1 MWDHKNEDRPGRYGD
16 PGKFITDPDKLEL
29 DQHALVYIS
38 AEEDYD
44 IAVDLEGQE
53 EKFDALRPSIA
64 FVAKNICRL
73 DDLVQRYDQERER
86 GGGRF
91 PYSLN
96 LVYVDEPYLIL
107 EYCGMIENTTF
118 DVVFRQEDGKFILEG
133 FGMRNNLPP
142 DWSVEF
148 A

>member
-64 FVAKNICRL
+64 FAAKNICRL
-73 DDLVQRYDQERER
+73 DDLVQRYDRERER

-118 DVVFRQEDGKFILEG
+118 DVVFRQEDGTFILEG

>member
-53 EKFDALRPSIA
+53 EKFDALRPFIA

-73 DDLVQRYDQERER
+73 DDLAQRFDAAH
-86 GGGRF
+86 GGNGYFRHLLAIVF
-91 PYSLN
+91 
-96 LVYVDEPYLIL
+96 VDEPYVIF
-107 EYCGMIENTTF
+107 EYWSIDVNSTF
-118 DVVFRQEDGKFILEG
+118 DVVFHCEETRFVLES
-133 FGMRNNLPP
+133 FGTLLNLPP

>member
-16 PGKFITDPDKLEL
+16 LSKFITDPDGLEL
-29 DQHALVYIS
+29 DQHALVYLS
-38 AEEDYD
+38 AEDDYD
-44 IAVDLEGQE
+44 IAVDLERQK
-53 EKFDALRPSIA
+53 EKFDALRPYIA

-73 DDLVQRYDQERER
+73 DDLVQRYDRERER

-96 LVYVDEPYLIL
+96 LVYVDKPCIIL

-118 DVVFRQEDGKFILEG
+118 DVVFRQENGKFILES
-133 FGMRNNLPP
+133 FGMRHSLPP

>member
-1 MWDHKNEDRPGRYGD
+1 
-16 PGKFITDPDKLEL
+16 
-29 DQHALVYIS
+29 
-38 AEEDYD
+38 
-44 IAVDLEGQE
+44 
-53 EKFDALRPSIA
+53 
-64 FVAKNICRL
+64 
-73 DDLVQRYDQERER
+73 

-96 LVYVDEPYLIL
+96 LVYVDKPCLIL

-118 DVVFRQEDGKFILEG
+118 DVVFRQEDGKFILES

>member
-16 PGKFITDPDKLEL
+16 LSKFITDPDGLEL
-29 DQHALVYIS
+29 DQHALVYLS
-38 AEEDYD
+38 AEDDYD
-44 IAVDLEGQE
+44 IAVDLERQE
-53 EKFDALRPSIA
+53 EKFDTLRPYIA

-73 DDLVQRYDQERER
+73 DDLVQRYDRERER

-96 LVYVDEPYLIL
+96 LVYVDKPCLIL

-118 DVVFRQEDGKFILEG
+118 DVVFRQEDGKFILES

>member
-16 PGKFITDPDKLEL
+16 LSKFITDPDGLEL
-29 DQHALVYIS
+29 DQHALVYLS
-38 AEEDYD
+38 AEDDYD
-44 IAVDLEGQE
+44 IAVDLERQE
-53 EKFDALRPSIA
+53 EKFDALRPYIA

-73 DDLVQRYDQERER
+73 DDLVQRYDRERER

-96 LVYVDEPYLIL
+96 LVYVDKPCIIL
-107 EYCGMIENTTF
+107 EYCGMIENTSF
-118 DVVFRQEDGKFILEG
+118 DVVFRQENGKFILES
-133 FGMRNNLPP
+133 FGMRHSLPP

>member
-1 MWDHKNEDRPGRYGD
+1 MS
-16 PGKFITDPDKLEL
+16 KFITDPDGLEL
-29 DQHALVYIS
+29 DQHALVYLS
-38 AEEDYD
+38 AEDDYD
-44 IAVDLEGQE
+44 IAVDLERQE
-53 EKFDALRPSIA
+53 EKFDALRPYIA

-73 DDLVQRYDQERER
+73 DDLVQRYDRERER

-96 LVYVDEPYLIL
+96 LVYVDKPCLIL

-118 DVVFRQEDGKFILEG
+118 DVVFRQENGKFILES
-133 FGMRNNLPP
+133 FGMRHSLPP

>member
-1 MWDHKNEDRPGRYGD
+1 MWDRKNEDRPGRYGD
-16 PGKFITDPDKLEL
+16 LSKFITDPDKLEL
-29 DQHALVYIS
+29 VNGTEVCIS

-96 LVYVDEPYLIL
+96 LVYVDKPCLIL

>member
-16 PGKFITDPDKLEL
+16 LSKFITDPDGLEL
-29 DQHALVYIS
+29 DQHALVYLS
-38 AEEDYD
+38 AEDDYD
-44 IAVDLEGQE
+44 IAVDLERQE
-53 EKFDALRPSIA
+53 EKFDALRPYIA

-73 DDLVQRYDQERER
+73 DDLVQRYDRERER

-96 LVYVDEPYLIL
+96 LVYVDKPCLIL

-118 DVVFRQEDGKFILEG
+118 DVVFRQVNGKFILES
-133 FGMRNNLPP
+133 FGMRHSLPP

>member
-16 PGKFITDPDKLEL
+16 LSKFITDPDGLEL
-29 DQHALVYIS
+29 DQHALVYLS
-38 AEEDYD
+38 AEDDYD
-44 IAVDLEGQE
+44 IAVDLERQE
-53 EKFDALRPSIA
+53 EKFDALRPYIA

-73 DDLVQRYDQERER
+73 DNLVQRYDRERER

-96 LVYVDEPYLIL
+96 LVYVDKPCLIL
-107 EYCGMIENTTF
+107 EYGGMIENTTF
-118 DVVFRQEDGKFILEG
+118 DVVFRQEDGKFILES
-133 FGMRNNLPP
+133 FGIRNNLPP

>member
-1 MWDHKNEDRPGRYGD
+1 MNLPG
-16 PGKFITDPDKLEL
+16 
-29 DQHALVYIS
+29 S
-38 AEEDYD
+38 
-44 IAVDLEGQE
+44 
-53 EKFDALRPSIA
+53 FDALRPFIA

-73 DDLVQRYDQERER
+73 DDLVQRYDRERER

-96 LVYVDEPYLIL
+96 LVYVDEPCLIL

-142 DWSVEF
+142 DWSVESRLTVKHRVLIPIR
-148 A
+148 AAARAASMPAWPAPMTAMSNCPAK

>member
-1 MWDHKNEDRPGRYGD
+1 MWDHKNEDRPGRYGGL
-16 PGKFITDPDKLEL
+16 GKFITDPDKLEL

-53 EKFDALRPSIA
+53 EKFDALRPFIA

-73 DDLVQRYDQERER
+73 DDLVQRYDRERER

-96 LVYVDEPYLIL
+96 LVYVDRPCLIL

-118 DVVFRQEDGKFILEG
+118 DVVFRQEDGKFILES

>member
-16 PGKFITDPDKLEL
+16 LSKFITDPDGLEL
-29 DQHALVYIS
+29 DQHALVYLS
-38 AEEDYD
+38 AEDDYD
-44 IAVDLEGQE
+44 IAVDLERQE
-53 EKFDALRPSIA
+53 EKFDALRPYIA

-73 DDLVQRYDQERER
+73 DDLVQRYDRERER

-96 LVYVDEPYLIL
+96 LVYVDKPCLIL

-118 DVVFRQEDGKFILEG
+118 DGVFRQENGKFILES
-133 FGMRNNLPP
+133 FGMRHSLPP

>member
-16 PGKFITDPDKLEL
+16 LSKFITDPDRLAM
-29 DQHALVYIS
+29 DNDALVYIS

-44 IAVDLEGQE
+44 IAVDLEQQE
-53 EKFDALRPSIA
+53 EKFESLRPYIA
-64 FVAKNICRL
+64 FAAKNIPRL
-73 DDLVQRYDQERER
+73 DDLVQRYNRERE
-86 GGGRF
+86 GGGSRF
-91 PYSLN
+91 PYSLE

-107 EYCGMIENTTF
+107 EYWGMTMNTTF
-118 DVVFRQEDGKFILEG
+118 YVVFRQADGKFILEG

>member
-16 PGKFITDPDKLEL
+16 LSKFITDPDGLEL
-29 DQHALVYIS
+29 DQHALVYLS
-38 AEEDYD
+38 AEDDYD
-44 IAVDLEGQE
+44 IAVDLERQE
-53 EKFDALRPSIA
+53 EKFDTLRPYIA

-73 DDLVQRYDQERER
+73 DDLVQRYDRERER

-96 LVYVDEPYLIL
+96 LVYVDKPCLIL

-118 DVVFRQEDGKFILEG
+118 DVVFRQENGKFILES
-133 FGMRNNLPP
+133 FGMRHSLPP

>member
-16 PGKFITDPDKLEL
+16 PGKFITDPDGLEL
-29 DQHALVYIS
+29 DQHALVYLS
-38 AEEDYD
+38 AEDDYD
-44 IAVDLEGQE
+44 IAVDLERQK
-53 EKFDALRPSIA
+53 EKFDALRPYIA

-73 DDLVQRYDQERER
+73 DDLVQRYDRERER

-96 LVYVDEPYLIL
+96 LVYVDKPCIIL

-118 DVVFRQEDGKFILEG
+118 DVVFRQENGKFILES
-133 FGMRNNLPP
+133 FGMRHSLPP